1 MKLEYASEKEKEL
14 RIEKIEAA
22 IDNNLFKSRTEE
34 VCLQVELQFLQG
46 NKSDFNEP
54 KAVIEIENGVELKI
68 LYEKGMNRFCAAK
81 YQRGRCISFFY
92 YAETVEALLSELIGT
107 EDITGMTKERLNTLL
122 FNAVDLLLQDYSQ
135 ETLLSELGMTKE
147 EFVSVGI

>member
-1 MKLEYASEKEKEL
+1 
-14 RIEKIEAA
+14 
-22 IDNNLFKSRTEE
+22 
-34 VCLQVELQFLQG
+34 
-46 NKSDFNEP
+46 
-54 KAVIEIENGVELKI
+54 
-68 LYEKGMNRFCAAK
+68 MNRFCAAK

-107 EDITGMTKERLNTLL
+107 EDGKKEMTKERLNTLL

-147 EFVSVGI
+147 EFVSVAI